1 MPVAPSRWLATAILA
16 AEWMV
21 YFVAWALLANGML
34 DLASIVALAAWY
46 AAASLL
52 SILAFAVPA
61 GLVVREAI
69 FVSLGGLSAVPL
81 ATLVVL
87 AAAMR
92 LAMTVGDVLCIPATV
107 AYRKLGRYHDE

>member
-1 MPVAPSRWLATAILA
+1 MLELTSALALAT
-16 AEWMV
+16 
-21 YFVAWALLANGML
+21 
-34 DLASIVALAAWY
+34 WY

-52 SILAFAVPA
+52 SILAIAVPA

-69 FVSLGGLSAVPL
+69 FVSLSGLSAVPQ

-92 LAMTVGDVLCIPATV
+92 LAMTAGEVLCIPVTL
-107 AYRKLGRYHDE
+107 AYRKLGRDHHE